1 MKHKI
6 DQTFEEL
13 CQHLEEHVQFLLMSS
28 DAFDKGFEG
37 EIPELKI
44 NCNCR
49 KPKPGMILDAEKNYN
64 IDLSASYMI
73 GDSDIDVELGHN
85 ARLKGSYKIQTN
97 NPDQMNKI
105 VDSIFESIK

>member
-1 MKHKI
+1 MIARGEVSVEQLAEIHRKMA
-6 DQTFEEL
+6 TEL
-13 CQHLEEHVQFLLMSS
+13 GKLGAYV
-28 DAFDKGFEG
+28 DAIYYCPHHPDKGFEG

-85 ARLKGSYKIQTN
+85 ARLKGYI
-97 NPDQMNKI
+97 
-105 VDSIFESIK
+105 